1 MSGVLAPMD
10 RRTTH
15 GLPVHLICH
24 VPKCAGHTIDRHL
37 ERLLPPGAYHGT
49 KKRRGIRRFLS
60 TRQDIEAMPDP
71 TRIRAVCGHFL
82 GISIESSFAGRALK
96 RSILLRDPVSHA
108 VSYYNFRMMRYLSE
122 GLNPYS
128 FKLAYAATQR
138 NFVTHYILRNFLEL
152 PWSRLASLSDDEK
165 YEIVNA
171 FLATFWF
178 VGDYRLCDE
187 LVAALAGE
195 LGISRQAP
203 KRNTRAEWERR
214 VNWRPLEMGELP
226 AGVIMRIRREN
237 PIDQMLWEGWR
248 EARHDTA
255 STRLSKLGR
264 RSASSFIATEAMRLV
279 SQIVRRI
286 ERRRRGFEVPQAP
299 VAQDLGLHV

>member
-1 MSGVLAPMD
+1 MRAFP
-10 RRTTH
+10 
-15 GLPVHLICH
+15 
-24 VPKCAGHTIDRHL
+24 GHS
-37 ERLLPPGAYHGT
+37 RL
-49 KKRRGIRRFLS
+49 
-60 TRQDIEAMPDP
+60 
-71 TRIRAVCGHFL
+71 RA
-82 GISIESSFAGRALK
+82 RPLK

-152 PWSRLASLSDDEK
+152 PWSRLACLSDDEK

-178 VGDYRLCDE
+178 VGDYRVCDE
-187 LVAALAGE
+187 LVAALAGAWNSPP
-195 LGISRQAP
+195 GAQKKHAGPMGAPRQLAP
-203 KRNTRAEWERR
+203 ARAGRAAGR
-214 VNWRPLEMGELP
+214 CDYANP
-226 AGVIMRIRREN
+226 AGEPDRSNVV
-237 PIDQMLWEGWR
+237 GAWR

-264 RSASSFIATEAMRLV
+264 RSASSFLATEDAAGKPDR
-279 SQIVRRI
+279 
-286 ERRRRGFEVPQAP
+286 PP
-299 VAQDLGLHV
+299 Y